1 MERSGNSKSE
11 SSNPN
16 NDKYW
21 KSRGYQG
28 RPDNWQDLSK
38 KTTLSKESQDNR
50 SRQMNPNN
58 DAYYKSRQGK
68 Y

>member
-1 MERSGNSKSE
+1 MENQNSNHT
-11 SSNPN
+11 NPN
-16 NDKYW
+16 NNSYW
-21 KSRGYQG
+21 KIRGYPQK
-28 RPDNWQDLSK
+28 PENWQDLSK